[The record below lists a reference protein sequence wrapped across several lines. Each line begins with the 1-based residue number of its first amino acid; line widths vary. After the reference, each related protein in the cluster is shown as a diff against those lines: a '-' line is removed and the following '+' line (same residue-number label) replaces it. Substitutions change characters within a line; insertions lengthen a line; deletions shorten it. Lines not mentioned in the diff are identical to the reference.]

1 MKPSHFP
8 GEEIVRGIE
17 WFSQGHLCM
26 FSGRTGSEGGGGR
39 APGDFC
45 EAGTPVRG
53 RKFREKE
60 AGVTDVLV

>member
-17 WFSQGHLCM
+17 WFSQGHMCT
-26 FSGRTGSEGGGGR
+26 FSGRAGSEGGVGR
-39 APGDFC
+39 ALGAFC

-53 RKFREKE
+53 RKFGEKE
-60 AGVTDVLV
+60 AGATDVLV